1 MTETPGEYGVEDSS
15 MELQAHLEFPELW
28 DKLKR
33 LDESP
38 NWKKSRAVASRYYQE
53 IAEFSRAIIMSG
65 ATNDPEE
72 IVDTAI
78 QIPEL
83 IIEKTKDAE

>member
-1 MTETPGEYGVEDSS
+1 MTETPGEYTVDDS
-15 MELQAHLEFPELW
+15 MEMQAHLEFPELW
-28 DKLKR
+28 DKLKS

-38 NWKKSRAVASRYYQE
+38 NWKKSRAVTSRYYQE

-65 ATNDPEE
+65 ATTEPEE

-78 QIPEL
+78 KITEL
-83 IIEKTKDAE
+83 IIEKTKEAG